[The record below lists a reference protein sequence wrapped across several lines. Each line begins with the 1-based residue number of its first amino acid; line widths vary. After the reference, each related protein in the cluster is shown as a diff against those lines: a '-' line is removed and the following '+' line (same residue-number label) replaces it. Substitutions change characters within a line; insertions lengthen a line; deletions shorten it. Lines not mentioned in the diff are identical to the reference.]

1 MQTKTLY
8 VKTFKYTL
16 IHDAFKELT
25 QKWSILHLKT
35 FFFLMLFNI
44 VLVIA
49 NLCNALNFSNKS
61 IHCFNKSFG
70 RGSSQLNLFV
80 QIIQNNIFNCNVI
93 RDVSPRRSNVLP
105 CTYLYI
111 DVFVIPNDNVGTKI
125 IVLASK
131 LRFIPKIFLDAS
143 INSMYHYN

>member
-1 MQTKTLY
+1 MRSHLLICKQKHFY

-49 NLCNALNFSNKS
+49 NLCNALNFSNKL

-93 RDVSPRRSNVLP
+93 LDVSPRRSNV
-105 CTYLYI
+105 
-111 DVFVIPNDNVGTKI
+111 FVLI
-125 IVLASK
+125 
-131 LRFIPKIFLDAS
+131 FI
-143 INSMYHYN
+143 